1 MVNDMLIEA
10 IISTGL
16 KRKLEF
22 RWGTIANDLKSVIGF
37 IAQGEVVIPRQSND
51 QSLINRDIG
60 LAYIIANTHETSDK
74 QVWPMTGLRRMVTIA
89 LQMGYEIAKAIE
101 NYPYFNDSITEYLK
115 HALGAEAEKEEIS
128 VYGLCLANSLQ
139 IFLCECDANE
149 TLRSVCQS
157 YSEIVLQNPFR
168 VQLVGELQQKL
179 GVQPEVVSTLYFA
192 NIATELFGDQ
202 GVKYP
207 NENQNDQESADPAPG
222 DGGDSEQGGSNQ
234 AVADSGEAGQGDLN
248 QEADDGGAADQSDS
262 NQGADDGGNGE
273 QGDTQQATADG
284 GAADQSDSN
293 QEPDDGSNGEQGGS
307 QQATADGE
315 KAELNNEATQQSH
328 SHGADDESDAPTGV
342 PTAVS
347 ATEVEDLDMFD
358 GPEDESPAQVSCV
371 LMTGAGNAS
380 ATKRNQRQQ
389 ALLENRT
396 NGQLV
401 ATIIKIFQAT
411 EDVPTSLCKNGSRLS
426 IKHAWRMKALGD
438 MCIFKKKQEDPG
450 VDMAM
455 SILVDR
461 SESMTRLLKQVINT
475 AHMFA
480 TGLTRVP
487 GAKVRLAAFPAVGPE
502 ATTTLLDF
510 GEHTKR
516 AEERLSKLY
525 ADGSTPLA
533 QAITAETERLL
544 AANEQ
549 RKVITVLTDGVPD
562 DGNQVRN
569 SILRAE
575 KLGVEVIG
583 IGFGHA
589 NSIKSWIEKSE
600 FIQNVDDLSDALL
613 SIYEQMLESQ
623 R

>member
-149 TLRSVCQS
+149 TLRSVCHS

-248 QEADDGGAADQSDS
+248 QE
-262 NQGADDGGNGE
+262 ADDGGNGE

-371 LMTGAGNAS
+371 LMTGPGNAS

-589 NSIKSWIEKSE
+589 NSIKTWIEKSE

>member
-1 MVNDMLIEA
+1 
-10 IISTGL
+10 
-16 KRKLEF
+16 
-22 RWGTIANDLKSVIGF
+22 
-37 IAQGEVVIPRQSND
+37 
-51 QSLINRDIG
+51 
-60 LAYIIANTHETSDK
+60 
-74 QVWPMTGLRRMVTIA
+74 
-89 LQMGYEIAKAIE
+89 
-101 NYPYFNDSITEYLK
+101 
-115 HALGAEAEKEEIS
+115 
-128 VYGLCLANSLQ
+128 
-139 IFLCECDANE
+139 
-149 TLRSVCQS
+149 
-157 YSEIVLQNPFR
+157 
-168 VQLVGELQQKL
+168 
-179 GVQPEVVSTLYFA
+179 
-192 NIATELFGDQ
+192 AT
-202 GVKYP
+202 
-207 NENQNDQESADPAPG
+207 A
-222 DGGDSEQGGSNQ
+222 
-234 AVADSGEAGQGDLN
+234 
-248 QEADDGGAADQSDS
+248 DGGAADQSDS
-262 NQGADDGGNGE
+262 NQGADDGSNGKK
-273 QGDTQQATADG
+273 GGAQQTAADG
-284 GAADQSDSN
+284 GDAGQSDSN

-307 QQATADGE
+307 QQATADSE

-347 ATEVEDLDMFD
+347 ATEVEDLDMFG

-589 NSIKSWIEKSE
+589 NSIKTWIEKSE